1 MPDVSTVSVSLT
13 CAVPLMLG
21 APLAGLL
28 ATVTASV
35 AALVTDSS
43 LPASSVKL
51 NLTLMVLPCTLA
63 ESA

>member
-1 MPDVSTVSVSLT
+1 
-13 CAVPLMLG
+13 MLG

-51 NLTLMVLPCTLA
+51 SLTLMVLPCTLA